1 MNNILIVIFVFYVL
15 LSFLLA
21 YVSSIL
27 AKSRNQS
34 RALWFWLTLIFPIAI
49 VFIAFKDKQ
58 AFKSNY
64 SKKNDVQSENNFN
77 VFVSLWTLT
86 IKEVRRFLRIWVQT
100 LVPPAVTMS
109 LYFVIFG
116 SLIGPRI
123 GSMDGFDYIQYM
135 IPGLIMLSVIT
146 NSYNNV
152 VSSFYAVKFQKSIE
166 ELLISPMPNWTI
178 LLGFVLGGVSRGV
191 LIGIIVFG
199 VSLLFYPDFTVANPV
214 LTITVLFLTSVLFSL
229 MGFINAVFADS
240 FDDISIIP
248 TFILTP
254 LIYLGGV
261 FYSINIL
268 PDVWRSISMAN
279 PMLYVVNTFRE
290 GMLGVSDVSIPF
302 SLGMIITFILVL
314 SVSCLYLL
322 KKGTG
327 IRQ

>member
-1 MNNILIVIFVFYVL
+1 MYRRREIFNSLVT
-15 LSFLLA
+15 LS
-21 YVSSIL
+21 
-27 AKSRNQS
+27 
-34 RALWFWLTLIFPIAI
+34 T
-49 VFIAFKDKQ
+49 
-58 AFKSNY
+58 
-64 SKKNDVQSENNFN
+64 
-77 VFVSLWTLT
+77 
-86 IKEVRRFLRIWVQT
+86 KEIRRYLRIWVQT

-123 GSMDGFDYIQYM
+123 GSMDGLDYIQFM
-135 IPGLIMLSVIT
+135 IPGLIMMSVIT
-146 NSYNNV
+146 NSYANV
-152 VSSFYAVKFQKSIE
+152 TSSFYSVKFQRSIE
-166 ELLISPMPNWTI
+166 ELLVSPMPNWAI
-178 LLGFVLGGVSRGV
+178 LLGFIIGGVTRGV
-191 LIGIIVFG
+191 LIGFIVYI
-199 VSLLFYPDFTVANPV
+199 VSLFFYPAFDVVNPGLTLLV
-214 LTITVLFLTSVLFSL
+214 LLLTSILFSL

-268 PDVWRSISMAN
+268 PEFWRNISMAN

-302 SLGMIITFILVL
+302 ALGMIFSFIGLFTGI
-314 SVSCLYLL
+314 CLYLL
-322 KKGTG
+322 NKGIG

>member
-1 MNNILIVIFVFYVL
+1 
-15 LSFLLA
+15 
-21 YVSSIL
+21 
-27 AKSRNQS
+27 
-34 RALWFWLTLIFPIAI
+34 
-49 VFIAFKDKQ
+49 
-58 AFKSNY
+58 
-64 SKKNDVQSENNFN
+64 
-77 VFVSLWTLT
+77 
-86 IKEVRRFLRIWVQT
+86 
-100 LVPPAVTMS
+100 MS

-123 GSMDGFDYIQYM
+123 GSMDGLDYIQFM

-146 NSYNNV
+146 NSYANV
-152 VSSFYAVKFQKSIE
+152 TSSFYSVKFQRSIE
-166 ELLISPMPNWTI
+166 ELLVSPMPNWTI
-178 LLGFVLGGVSRGV
+178 LLGFIIGGVTRGV
-191 LIGIIVFG
+191 LIGFIVYM
-199 VSLLFYPDFTVANPV
+199 VSLFFYPAFEVVNPG
-214 LTITVLFLTSVLFSL
+214 LTLLVLFLTAILFSL

-268 PDVWRSISMAN
+268 PEFWRNISMAN

-302 SLGMIITFILVL
+302 ALGMIFSFIGIFTGI
-314 SVSCLYLL
+314 CLYLL
-322 KKGTG
+322 NKGIG